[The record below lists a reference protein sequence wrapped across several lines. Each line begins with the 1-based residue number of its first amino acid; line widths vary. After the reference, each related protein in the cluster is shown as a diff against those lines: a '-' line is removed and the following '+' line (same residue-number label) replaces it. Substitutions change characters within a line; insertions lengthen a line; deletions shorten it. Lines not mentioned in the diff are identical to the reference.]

1 MHKNRYIYITLLAV
15 IGFSTEGLHAQEKIN
30 YAPRLVVNITVDQLR
45 SDYLEAFSPLYG
57 NGGFKRLLKEGLVYD
72 NASYPFSTI
81 DRASAIASVF
91 TGVSPYYH
99 SIVGEKWL
107 DKETLRSVLCTDD
120 KRKPGQDSPVQM
132 QVSSICDELKVPQ
145 DTLLMLPIGWMITAD
160 NGRPQSIT

>member
-81 DRASAIASVF
+81 DRASGAERR
-91 TGVSPYYH
+91 PY
-99 SIVGEKWL
+99 GERRNSSRRCPA
-107 DKETLRSVLCTDD
+107 RS
-120 KRKPGQDSPVQM
+120 R
-132 QVSSICDELKVPQ
+132 EE
-145 DTLLMLPIGWMITAD
+145 A
-160 NGRPQSIT
+160 